1 MGLFEVVD
9 IGVSASRLD
18 YAVDRNP
25 WTFEEVGVTV
35 LEPLAK
41 FPDGPGDRRGGRTE
55 TSLKTASSLWRALSP
70 PLPTRLSS

>member
-1 MGLFEVVD
+1 LFEVVD

-55 TSLKTASSLWRALSP
+55 T
-70 PLPTRLSS
+70 